1 MKKCSTGA
9 KWFALVIFVGFFIV
23 SCGGGGSS
31 TTEQADS
38 SINGVWKSDDGDVAL
53 TINFNG
59 EKKTIEMDGKIM
71 PATIESDTD
80 RQMVVKVQEDAEK
93 IETWTFTKV
102 WNDNGSS
109 FTFVLTFPDGRR
121 ENLKLE
127 TQS

>member
-71 PATIESDTD
+71 PATIEIDTD
-80 RQMVVKVQEDAEK
+80 RQMVVKVQEDADK